1 MWTLIFDILEFDGY
15 NLPSWITRLGPVDK
29 VMSMSIWVRITLTLS
44 VLTLGPAC
52 SETEVT
58 SEKRSRGKPYIDGE
72 STVSSPRSA
81 DIPIERPDPNSI
93 TLRAVL
99 GDAVEPRLYNLN
111 LKSVTKDGDV
121 SRLVFGNDQNDVALI
136 TRAKHFT
143 SAHLMSSNG
152 VFEFSG
158 PDFQNEVFPVRGFRG
173 DDFVVD
179 AFREDHS
186 LLRREV
192 EEQTFETD

>member
-1 MWTLIFDILEFDGY
+1 MSVSLVAIIWAGWTSRF
-15 NLPSWITRLGPVDK
+15 GPMDK
-29 VMSMSIWVRITLTLS
+29 VMWISGWTLLTFTLS
-44 VLTLGPAC
+44 LLILVPAC
-52 SETEVT
+52 SETRIAP
-58 SEKRSRGKPYIDGE
+58 EKRLSGKQYTEGE
-72 STVSSPRSA
+72 STVSSPHSA
-81 DIPIERPDPNSI
+81 DIVVERPEPNSI
-93 TLRAVL
+93 TLRAIL
-99 GDAVEPRLYNLN
+99 GETVEPRLHN
-111 LKSVTKDGDV
+111 LKLQSVTKDGDV
-121 SRLVFGNDQNDVALI
+121 TSLVFGNDQNEVALI

-143 SAHLMSSNG
+143 SAHLKSSNG

-158 PDFQNEVFPVRGFRG
+158 SNFQNEVFPVRGFRG